1 MQKGTVVY
9 HPLYGIVTITRKQY
23 RRLGNKTVIFG
34 VDESGIERELDDSIQ
49 PPDKFLK
56 EKQKEEGE
64 KMAKDEEKTLKMEE
78 LAMKKALHEA
88 SLKKIEAETSA
99 NEEVKNVGGVNA
111 IKQVVE
117 KMQFVKGEPGKD
129 GIIPKRGK
137 DYWTENDKKE
147 LVDEIWK
154 KVVIPT
160 PKDGITPEAGIDY
173 PSYKEVQTWVEDAV
187 AAIPRPKE
195 VDLVKV
201 ADAVLKMVVIPAPIP
216 GAPGKDGSPDTPE
229 NIKEKL
235 ESLKGDDRLDAR
247 AIKNLPKTQIGG
259 GHGPNSLKHLE
270 DVNLSSPTN
279 GQALS
284 YQSSTG
290 KWVNSTVAAG
300 VTVQEIDG
308 SPAVSNVTAIKFTN
322 GSVTDNGDGTVNVAT
337 GAGGGGDVSK
347 VGTPVDNQV
356 GVWTGDGTI
365 EGDTALTFNTTT
377 DKLSA
382 GGTTGSVDTGTI
394 ELGHASD
401 TTLSRSAA
409 GTLAVEGV
417 DVLTTSNTKTLT
429 NKSIDA
435 DTNTITNIENAD
447 IKAAAAIAVNK
458 LAALTAS
465 RAVVSDGSGFVS
477 AATTTATEIGY
488 VNGVT
493 SAIQTQLD
501 AKQPLDTDLT
511 TLATAFSSASASGPA
526 SLALHEDTDN
536 GTNKITIQGV
546 ASVASDKTLT
556 LPDATDTLVGKATTD
571 TLTNKTID
579 ANGTGNSITN
589 LEVADFAGSAIV
601 TAAEGLAS
609 SDNDTSVPTTA
620 AVIDGLDAKQPLD
633 SDLTTIAG
641 LTATTDNFIQS
652 KSSAW
657 ASRTPTQVTAD
668 LINFVGDS
676 GSGGT
681 KGLVPAPAAG
691 DAAASKFLKADGTWA
706 AASGSG
712 SVATDAIWDAKGDL
726 AVGTGANTASRLAV
740 GTNGQVLTADSAEA
754 TGVKWATVAGSGD
767 VSKVGTPANN
777 QIGVWT
783 GDGTLEGDS
792 ALTFDTTTDT
802 LSVAASGKIAM
813 GAVNII
819 DDSAGTTTL
828 SNIDALD
835 ATTEATVEAAIDT
848 LANLTSIQGRTVTL
862 ADAGANAIF
871 GWDDV
876 AGAYENLTQA
886 EVLAVVGDSSATA
899 KGVVELATDA
909 ETVTGTDTARATTPA
924 NITARLAAPGTI
936 GGTTPGAATF
946 TTLTATTVNAFT
958 TGGNITLAENTSLDL
973 DPAGSADGRY
983 TGIAITGTAGEAL
996 AFGDVIV
1003 LDVTAGKWF
1012 KGSVSAAAG
1021 ADGDL
1026 RGGVGMCVLAAAG
1039 DASATKILLMGT
1051 CRADANFP
1059 ALTVGSVVYATTSGD
1074 ITVTR
1079 PSTTDHVIKI
1089 LGFALTADEIMFN
1102 PSMDWMVNV

>member
-1 MQKGTVVY
+1 MEPIRQIINYINELVGK
-9 HPLYGIVTITRKQY
+9 TILPSLDTLSKQSSE
-23 RRLGNKTVIFG
+23 RISSAIEKKKIDTT
-34 VDESGIERELDDSIQ
+34 GIERALENRETTNELIGTLLATTNALLVK
-49 PPDKFLK
+49 DKLDETNEKFSLTVSELK
-56 EKQKEEGE
+56 KLDQKALELGE
-64 KMAKDEEKTLKMEE
+64 KYDELK
-78 LAMKKALHEA
+78 
-88 SLKKIEAETSA
+88 
-99 NEEVKNVGGVNA
+99 A
-111 IKQVVE
+111 I
-117 KMQFVKGEPGKD
+117 
-129 GIIPKRGK
+129 
-137 DYWTENDKKE
+137 TKE
-147 LVDEIWK
+147 D
-154 KVVIPT
+154 
-160 PKDGITPEAGIDY
+160 
-173 PSYKEVQTWVEDAV
+173 V
-187 AAIPRPKE
+187 AAI
-195 VDLVKV
+195 VKP
-201 ADAVLKMVVIPAPIP
+201 LIPAPIP
-216 GAPGKDGSPDTPE
+216 GKDYVLTEKDKKEIAKSVKVPVVEKVVETIVEKQPIVTNNIVEKAVTDKPGEIVK
-229 NIKEKL
+229 KL
-235 ESLKGDDRLDAR
+235 SSLEGEDRLDIS
-247 AIKNLPKTQIGG
+247 AIKGIDKLSASGKKLYGKAVKYLANL
-259 GHGPNSLKHLE
+259 L
-270 DVNLSSPTN
+270 DVTITTPSN
-279 GQALS
+279 GQALT

-365 EGDTALTFNTTT
+365 EGDTALTFNTAT
-377 DKLSA
+377 DKLSV

-401 TTLSRSAA
+401 TTLARSSA
-409 GTLAVEGV
+409 GNVSIEGNVIYRAGGTDVPVTDGGTGASDASTARTNLGLAIGT
-417 DVLTTSNTKTLT
+417 DVQAY
-429 NKSIDA
+429 DA
-435 DTNTITNIENAD
+435 D
-447 IKAAAAIAVNK
+447 
-458 LAALTAS
+458 LA
-465 RAVVSDGSGFVS
+465 
-477 AATTTATEIGY
+477 
-488 VNGVT
+488 
-493 SAIQTQLD
+493 
-501 AKQPLDTDLT
+501 

-536 GTNKITIQGV
+536 GTNKVTIIAP
-546 ASVASDKTLT
+546 ASMAADRTLT

-571 TLTNKTID
+571 TLTNKSID
-579 ANGTGNSITN
+579 ADTNTITN
-589 LEVADFAGSAIV
+589 IENADIKAGAAIAVNKLAALTASELVITDASGFLTTSTGVSATEAGYLNGVTSAIQ
-601 TAAEGLAS
+601 TQL
-609 SDNDTSVPTTA
+609 
-620 AVIDGLDAKQPLD
+620 DGKQPLD

-641 LTATTDNFIQS
+641 LTATTDNFIQA

-676 GSGGT
+676 GAGGS

-726 AVGTGANTASRLAV
+726 AVGTGANTASRLAI

-754 TGVKWATVAGSGD
+754 TGVKWATPAGSGD
-767 VSKVGTPANN
+767 VVKVGTPVNN

-783 GDGTLEGDS
+783 GDGTLEGDTS
-792 ALTFDTTTDT
+792 LTFDTTTDT
-802 LSVAASGKIAM
+802 LAVAASGKIAM

-958 TGGNITLAENTSLDL
+958 TGGNITLAENTSIDL
-973 DPAGSADGRY
+973 DPAGSADGKY
-983 TGIAITGTAGEAL
+983 SGIAVTGTAGEAL

-1059 ALTVGSVVYATTSGD
+1059 ALTVGSVVYATTAGD
-1074 ITVTR
+1074 ITVTQ
-1079 PSTTDHVIKI
+1079 PSTTDHIIKV
-1089 LGFALTADEIMFN
+1089 LGYALTADEIYFC
-1102 PSMDWMVNV
+1102 PSMEYMTHT

>member
-1 MQKGTVVY
+1 MQKGTIVY

-56 EKQKEEGE
+56 EKQKEEVE
-64 KMAKDEEKTLKMEE
+64 KIAKDEEKTLKMEE

-111 IKQVVE
+111 VKQVVE
-117 KMQFVKGEPGKD
+117 KMQFFKGEPGKD
-129 GIIPKRGK
+129 GITPKRGK

-235 ESLKGDDRLDAR
+235 ESLRGDDRLDAR

-259 GHGPNSLKHLE
+259 GGGPNSLRHLE
-270 DVNLSSPTN
+270 DVSLSSPTN

-377 DKLSA
+377 DKLSV

-401 TTLSRSAA
+401 TTLARSSA
-409 GTLAVEGV
+409 GNVSIEGNV
-417 DVLTTSNTKTLT
+417 IYRAGGTDVPVTDGGTGASDASTART
-429 NKSIDA
+429 NLGLVIGTDVQAYDA
-435 DTNTITNIENAD
+435 D
-447 IKAAAAIAVNK
+447 
-458 LAALTAS
+458 LA
-465 RAVVSDGSGFVS
+465 
-477 AATTTATEIGY
+477 
-488 VNGVT
+488 
-493 SAIQTQLD
+493 
-501 AKQPLDTDLT
+501 
-511 TLATAFSSASASGPA
+511 TLATAFTSASASGPA
-526 SLALHEDTDN
+526 SLAFHEDTDN
-536 GTNKITIQGV
+536 GTNKITVQGV
-546 ASVASDKTLT
+546 ASVASDKVLT

-609 SDNDTSVPTTA
+609 SDNDTSFPTTA

-641 LTATTDNFIQS
+641 LTATTDNFIQA

-676 GSGGT
+676 GAGGS

-726 AVGTGANTASRLAV
+726 AVGTGANTASRLAI

-754 TGVKWATVAGSGD
+754 TGVKWATPAGSGD
-767 VSKVGTPANN
+767 VVKVGTPVNN

-783 GDGTLEGDS
+783 GDGTLEGDTS
-792 ALTFDTTTDT
+792 LTFDTTTDT
-802 LSVAASGKIAM
+802 LAVAASGKIAM

-909 ETVTGTDTARATTPA
+909 ETVTGTDTVRATTPA

-958 TGGNITLAENTSLDL
+958 TGGNITLAENTSIDL
-973 DPAGSADGRY
+973 DPAGSADGKY
-983 TGIAITGTAGEAL
+983 SGIAVTGTAGEAL

-1059 ALTVGSVVYATTSGD
+1059 ALTVGSVVYASTSGD
-1074 ITVTR
+1074 ITVTQ
-1079 PSTTDHVIKI
+1079 PSTTDHIIKV
-1089 LGFALTADEIMFN
+1089 LGYALTADEIYFC
-1102 PSMDWMVNV
+1102 PSMEYMTHT

>member
-1 MQKGTVVY
+1 MEPIRQIINYINELVGK
-9 HPLYGIVTITRKQY
+9 TILPSLDTLSKQSSE
-23 RRLGNKTVIFG
+23 RISSAIEKKKIDTT
-34 VDESGIERELDDSIQ
+34 GIERALENRETTNELIGTLLATTNALLVK
-49 PPDKFLK
+49 DKLDETNEKFSLTVSELK
-56 EKQKEEGE
+56 KLDQKALELGE
-64 KMAKDEEKTLKMEE
+64 KYNELK
-78 LAMKKALHEA
+78 
-88 SLKKIEAETSA
+88 
-99 NEEVKNVGGVNA
+99 A
-111 IKQVVE
+111 I
-117 KMQFVKGEPGKD
+117 
-129 GIIPKRGK
+129 
-137 DYWTENDKKE
+137 TKE
-147 LVDEIWK
+147 D
-154 KVVIPT
+154 
-160 PKDGITPEAGIDY
+160 
-173 PSYKEVQTWVEDAV
+173 V
-187 AAIPRPKE
+187 AAI
-195 VDLVKV
+195 VKP
-201 ADAVLKMVVIPAPIP
+201 LIPAPIP
-216 GAPGKDGSPDTPE
+216 GKDYVLTEKDKKEIAKSVKVPVVEKVVETIVEKQPIVTNNIVEKAVTDKPGEIVK
-229 NIKEKL
+229 KL
-235 ESLKGDDRLDAR
+235 SSLEGEDRLDIS
-247 AIKNLPKTQIGG
+247 AIKGIDKLSASGKKLYGKAVKYLANL
-259 GHGPNSLKHLE
+259 L
-270 DVNLSSPTN
+270 DVTITTPSN
-279 GQALS
+279 GQALT

-365 EGDTALTFNTTT
+365 EGDTALTFNTAT
-377 DKLSA
+377 DKLSV

-401 TTLSRSAA
+401 TTLARSSA
-409 GTLAVEGV
+409 GNVSIEGNVIYRAGGTDVPVTDGGTGASDASTARTNLGLAIGT
-417 DVLTTSNTKTLT
+417 DVQAY
-429 NKSIDA
+429 DA
-435 DTNTITNIENAD
+435 D
-447 IKAAAAIAVNK
+447 
-458 LAALTAS
+458 LA
-465 RAVVSDGSGFVS
+465 
-477 AATTTATEIGY
+477 
-488 VNGVT
+488 
-493 SAIQTQLD
+493 
-501 AKQPLDTDLT
+501 

-536 GTNKITIQGV
+536 GTNKVTIIAP
-546 ASVASDKTLT
+546 ASMAADRTLT

-571 TLTNKTID
+571 TLTNKSID
-579 ANGTGNSITN
+579 ADTNTITN
-589 LEVADFAGSAIV
+589 IENADIKAGAAIAVNKLAALTASELVITDASGFLTTSTGVSATEAGYLNGVTSAIQ
-601 TAAEGLAS
+601 TQL
-609 SDNDTSVPTTA
+609 
-620 AVIDGLDAKQPLD
+620 DGKQPLD

-641 LTATTDNFIQS
+641 LTATTDNFIQA

-676 GSGGT
+676 GAGGS

-726 AVGTGANTASRLAV
+726 AVGTGANTASRLAI

-754 TGVKWATVAGSGD
+754 TGVKWATPAGSGD
-767 VSKVGTPANN
+767 VVKVGTPVNN

-783 GDGTLEGDS
+783 GDGTLEGDTS
-792 ALTFDTTTDT
+792 LTFDTTTDT
-802 LSVAASGKIAM
+802 LAVAASGKIAM

-909 ETVTGTDTARATTPA
+909 ETVTGTDTVRATTPA

-958 TGGNITLAENTSLDL
+958 TGGNITLAENTSIDL
-973 DPAGSADGRY
+973 DPAGSADGKY
-983 TGIAITGTAGEAL
+983 SGIAVTGTAGEAL

-1059 ALTVGSVVYATTSGD
+1059 ALTVGSVVYASTSGD
-1074 ITVTR
+1074 ITVTQ
-1079 PSTTDHVIKI
+1079 PSTTDHIIKV
-1089 LGFALTADEIMFN
+1089 LGYALTADEIYFC
-1102 PSMDWMVNV
+1102 PSMEYMTHT